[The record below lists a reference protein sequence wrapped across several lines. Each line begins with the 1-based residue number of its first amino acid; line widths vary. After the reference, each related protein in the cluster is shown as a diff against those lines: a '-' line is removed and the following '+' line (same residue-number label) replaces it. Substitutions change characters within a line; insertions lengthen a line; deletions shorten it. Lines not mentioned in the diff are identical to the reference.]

1 MRKNARKGSR
11 LEEDGG
17 DYRYSE
23 GSFNAHTRGEE
34 KERAGKREG
43 DRETGVRLMS
53 FAQTVRREANVI
65 YEDRAT
71 SQVDEVSR
79 LENF

>member
-17 DYRYSE
+17 DYRYSA

-34 KERAGKREG
+34 KERAGGGGKREG
-43 DRETGVRLMS
+43 DRETGGS
-53 FAQTVRREANVI
+53 FNEF
-65 YEDRAT
+65 RA
-71 SQVDEVSR
+71 EP
-79 LENF
+79 